1 MKKKITKSAISIF
14 KLKTTSFL
22 PEKQYRHV
30 YNKKVIC
37 VTDSKGYSQPDNK
50 SLIDLRVNSSDGF
63 IPLWDKDVTLNWR
76 FDKSF
81 GSFFEDEESA
91 KDGIRNLLGQ
101 AILSWKEACPVKFR
115 EVKDNWDFEI
125 SMHTIDCDSSG
136 CVLAS
141 AFFPNAGQNKLYI
154 YPTMFEQSEEE
165 QRETLEHEIGHVFGL
180 RHFFANIR
188 ETGKPS
194 EPFGKEIPFSI
205 MNYGSD
211 SKLTSTDIDDL
222 KRLYQL
228 VWSNELTKINGTPIK
243 KFISYH
249 MS

>member
-1 MKKKITKSAISIF
+1 MTKKKSKTDNSLF

-22 PEKQYRHV
+22 PEEEYRHV
-30 YNKKVIC
+30 YNNKVIC
-37 VTDSKGYSQPDNK
+37 VTDSKGHSQRDNK
-50 SLIDLRVNSSDGF
+50 SLTELVVDASEGF
-63 IPLWDKDVTLNWR
+63 IPLWEKNVILNWR

-81 GSFFEDEESA
+81 GSFFEDAEGA

-101 AILSWKEACPVKFR
+101 AIHSWKEACPVKFR

-125 SMHTIDCDSSG
+125 SMHTENCNSIG

-154 YPTMFEQSEEE
+154 YPTMFEQSQEE

-180 RHFFANIR
+180 RHFFAKIK
-188 ETGKPS
+188 EAGSAS
-194 EPFGKEIPFSI
+194 ELFGKESKFTI
-205 MNYGSD
+205 MNYGPK
-211 SKLTSTDIDDL
+211 SKLTKDDIDDL

-228 VWSNELTKINGTPIK
+228 VWNNELTQINGTPIR
-243 KFISYH
+243 KFTSYH
-249 MS
+249 MR